1 MELYHIFFDLK
12 GGNVKKFDFS
22 LFLKKK
28 NMPGEGVEPSRLAA
42 SDFKSDASAI
52 PPPGHVVFLLNIRHL
67 TGGNPQFEADGVFRR
82 NIH

>member
-1 MELYHIFFDLK
+1 
-12 GGNVKKFDFS
+12 
-22 LFLKKK
+22 
-28 NMPGEGVEPSRLAA
+28 MPGEGVEPSRLAA

-67 TGGNPQFEADGVFRR
+67 TDGNPQFEADGVFRR